1 MSAGGEIFAPD
12 DLASSSFENLIVD
25 NVVVQIEGCKPGGIA
40 ARALAGVSGAA
51 TASGRGVKTHNSVLK
66 SNSGWAIDPVAWAR
80 RAAATAKL
88 MEQNDRIAEALQR
101 AGEDVIRPGGV
112 TLISAVTN
120 VIETQ
125 RVFRA
130 VRFLPVVAA
139 RDRRGLVNGLK
150 LFIHE
155 HPSAKYFRY
164 AVMTCK
170 EPVPAFGDL
179 RGAIQ
184 ELSRRISKWAHEVST
199 PDKNGECYDIEVL
212 FRGIEFTRA
221 TAAERDAAAAERG
234 QESDLS
240 ARYGA
245 DTALYHVHANV
256 LYWPKRNIE
265 KLWPEFLRY
274 TEEFMGAHW
283 WDNGRVEKVEE
294 IVKYCSKPAD
304 TLAATDDE
312 LVWLYR
318 QTQRLKICQPLRE
331 FRVWLLQL
339 KKRREKVVRVHV
351 GRGDGKLMRV
361 KKGKRGG
368 ADDDPADEDG
378 NVIEGDTVQ
387 AADDATDKD
396 SDEAPEST
404 PEKPTRLGEG
414 GPAANVVIGLA
425 LPQWRH
431 TPWAEPIIMV
441 QNYDPLRLSTED
453 GADIREW
460 QRQAREWWSDAF
472 APEPEEALRVARIAL
487 DVTERYAAWSHDGRM
502 SDDDVD
508 DARAALKEARA
519 AAEDD
524 IRKAAEAASY
534 IVHTCSSTVRTGQAE
549 RIETDYDDLEVDE
562 RDISDD
568 LAEVIAMFPGG
579 RRVAYIEFESP
590 EREKRQ
596 AELRESLTRR
606 EAWWAEC
613 RVSAAA
619 REVERARQA
628 ARWAEWCA
636 RSAANC
642 RAAA

>member
-1 MSAGGEIFAPD
+1 
-12 DLASSSFENLIVD
+12 
-25 NVVVQIEGCKPGGIA
+25 VVVQIEGCKPGGIA

-51 TASGRGVKTHNSVLK
+51 TASRRGVKTHNSVLK
-66 SNSGWAIDPVAWAR
+66 SNSGWALDPVAWAR

-139 RDRRGLVNGLK
+139 RDRRPTVNGLK

-155 HPSAKYFRY
+155 HPSARYFRY
-164 AVMTCK
+164 AVMTCA

-184 ELSRRISKWAHEVST
+184 ELSRRISSWAYEVST
-199 PDKNGECYDIEVL
+199 PDKTTGKCYDIEVL
-212 FRGIEFTRA
+212 YRGVEFTRA

-234 QESDLS
+234 QPSDLS

-245 DTALYHVHANV
+245 DTVLFHVHANV
-256 LYWPKRNIE
+256 LYWPKRNIST
-265 KLWPEFLRY
+265 LWPEFLRY
-274 TEEFMGAHW
+274 TEKFMDAHW
-283 WDNGRVEKVEE
+283 RDNGRVEKVEE

-318 QTQRLKICQPLRE
+318 QTQRLKICQPMGE
-331 FRVWLLQL
+331 FKTWMKEL
-339 KKRREKVVRVHV
+339 KDRREKAVRVHV

-368 ADDDPADEDG
+368 AEEDPADEDG
-378 NVIEGDTVQ
+378 NVIEGYADQ
-387 AADDATDKD
+387 AADDRRDKGP
-396 SDEAPEST
+396 DEAPEST
-404 PEKPTRLGEG
+404 PEKPTRLDDG

-431 TPWAEPIIMV
+431 TPWAEPVIMV
-441 QNYDPLRLSTED
+441 QNYDPLRLSDEA
-453 GADIREW
+453 GCDIREW
-460 QRQAREWWSDAF
+460 QRQAREWWDEAF
-472 APEPEEALRVARIAL
+472 APEPEEALRVARMAL
-487 DVTERYAAWSHDGRM
+487 DAVVS
-502 SDDDVD
+502 SD
-508 DARAALKEARA
+508 EIRA
-519 AAEDD
+519 AAE
-524 IRKAAEAASY
+524 AAPY

-549 RIETDYDDLEVDE
+549 LPD
-562 RDISDD
+562 DISHDINDPVIGEIADILGGKVVRLKPRTPDEDD
-568 LAEVIAMFPGG
+568 EIP
-579 RRVAYIEFESP
+579 FESSH
-590 EREKRQ
+590 EEAKRAAVRASLEKRVGEWQ
-596 AELRESLTRR
+596 TLV
-606 EAWWAEC
+606 EAHGIA
-613 RVSAAA
+613 V
-619 REVERARQA
+619 ARQIDRDRQEARYA
-628 ARWAEWCA
+628 AYLSRMYAE
-636 RSAANC
+636 AAC
-642 RAAA
+642 RIAA

>member
-1 MSAGGEIFAPD
+1 MNPGSEIFAPD
-12 DLASSSFENLIVD
+12 DLASSFFENLIVD
-25 NVVVQIEGCKPGGIA
+25 NVVVQIDGCKPGGIA
-40 ARALAGVSGAA
+40 ARALAGVSGAV

-80 RAAATAKL
+80 RATASKIL

-139 RDRRGLVNGLK
+139 RDRRPTVNGLK

-155 HPSAKYFRY
+155 HPCARYFRY
-164 AVMTCK
+164 AVMTCA

-179 RGAIQ
+179 RGTIQ
-184 ELSRRISKWAHEVST
+184 RLSRRISSWAYEVST

-212 FRGIEFTRA
+212 YRGIEFTRA

-234 QESDLS
+234 KTSDLS

-245 DTALYHVHANV
+245 DTVLYHVHANV
-256 LYWPKRNIE
+256 LYWPKRNID

-274 TEEFMGAHW
+274 TERFMDAHW

-318 QTQRLKICQPLRE
+318 QTQRLKICQPMGE
-331 FRVWLLQL
+331 FKTWMKGL
-339 KKRREKVVRVHV
+339 KDRREKAVRVHV
-351 GRGDGKLMRV
+351 GHGDGKLMRV

-378 NVIEGDTVQ
+378 NVIEGDAVQ
-387 AADDATDKD
+387 AADDATDRAP
-396 SDEAPEST
+396 DEAPEST
-404 PEKPTRLGEG
+404 PEKLMRLGDG
-414 GPAANVVIGLA
+414 SPAANVVIGLA

-431 TPWAEPIIMV
+431 TPWAEPMIMV

-460 QRQAREWWSDAF
+460 QRQAREWWDEAF
-472 APEPEEALRVARIAL
+472 APEPEEALRVARMAMDAVASS
-487 DVTERYAAWSHDGRM
+487 DV
-502 SDDDVD
+502 
-508 DARAALKEARA
+508 
-519 AAEDD
+519 
-524 IRKAAEAASY
+524 IREAAEAAPY
-534 IVHTCSSTVRTGQAE
+534 NVHTCSSTVRTGQAE
-549 RIETDYDDLEVDE
+549 HIEADYDDLEDDE
-562 RDISDD
+562 RDIPDG
-568 LAEVIAMFPGG
+568 LAEVVAMFPGG
-579 RRVAYIEFESP
+579 RRVDYIPFESP
-590 EREKRQ
+590 EREKRE
-596 AELRESLTRR
+596 AELRESLARK

>member
-1 MSAGGEIFAPD
+1 M
-12 DLASSSFENLIVD
+12 
-25 NVVVQIEGCKPGGIA
+25 QIERCNPGGIA
-40 ARALAGVSGAA
+40 ARALAGVSRAA

-139 RDRRGLVNGLK
+139 RDRRPTVNGLK

-155 HPSAKYFRY
+155 HPCARYFRY
-164 AVMTCK
+164 AVMTCA

-184 ELSRRISKWAHEVST
+184 ELSRRISSWAYEVST

-212 FRGIEFTRA
+212 YRGIEFTRA
-221 TAAERDAAAAERG
+221 TAAERDADAAERG
-234 QESDLS
+234 KTSDLS

-245 DTALYHVHANV
+245 DTVLYHVHANV
-256 LYWPKRNIE
+256 LYWPKRNIS

-274 TEEFMGAHW
+274 TEKFMDAHW
-283 WDNGRVEKVEE
+283 RDNGRVEKVEE

-318 QTQRLKICQPLRE
+318 QTRLLKICQPLGE
-331 FRVWLLQL
+331 FKTWMKGL
-339 KKRREKVVRVHV
+339 KDRREKAVRVHV
-351 GRGDGKLMRV
+351 GHGDGTLMRV
-361 KKGKRGG
+361 KKGRRGG
-368 ADDDPADEDG
+368 ADENPADEDG
-378 NVIEGDTVQ
+378 NVIERDDDQ
-387 AADDATDKD
+387 AADEATDKG

-404 PEKPTRLGEG
+404 LERPTRLGDG
-414 GPAANVVIGLA
+414 GPVANVVIGLA

-431 TPWAEPIIMV
+431 TPWAEPMIMV

-460 QRQAREWWSDAF
+460 QRQAREWWDDAF
-472 APEPEEALRVARIAL
+472 APEPEEALRVARMAM
-487 DVTERYAAWSHDGRM
+487 DAVASA
-502 SDDDVD
+502 DDI
-508 DARAALKEARA
+508 RA
-519 AAEDD
+519 AAE
-524 IRKAAEAASY
+524 AAPY
-534 IVHTCSSTVRTGQAE
+534 IVHTCSSTVQTGQAE
-549 RIETDYDDLEVDE
+549 LPDETVHDIDDTDLKEIAAIFGGTVVRLKPRPPTEDDE
-562 RDISDD
+562 I
-568 LAEVIAMFPGG
+568 P
-579 RRVAYIEFESP
+579 FESP

-596 AELRESLTRR
+596 AAVRESL
-606 EAWWAEC
+606 
-613 RVSAAA
+613 A
-619 REVERARQA
+619 RSE
-628 ARWAEWCA
+628 ARWAEWRA
-636 RSAANC
+636 SAAAHDC

>member
-1 MSAGGEIFAPD
+1 M
-12 DLASSSFENLIVD
+12 
-25 NVVVQIEGCKPGGIA
+25 QIEGCKPGGIA

-66 SNSGWAIDPVAWAR
+66 SNSGWALDPVAWAR
-80 RAAATAKL
+80 RATASKIL
-88 MEQNDRIAEALQR
+88 MEQNDHIAEALQR
-101 AGEDVIRPGGV
+101 AGEDVIRAGGL

-120 VIETQ
+120 IIETQ

-155 HPSAKYFRY
+155 HPGAKYFRY
-164 AVMTCK
+164 AVMTCA

-184 ELSRRISKWAHEVST
+184 KLSRRISKWALEVRT
-199 PDKNGECYDIEVL
+199 PDKNGKCYDIEVL
-212 FRGIEFTRA
+212 YRGIEFTRA
-221 TAAERDAAAAERG
+221 TAAERDAAAVERG
-234 QESDLS
+234 KTSGLS

-245 DTALYHVHANV
+245 DTVLYHVHANV

-265 KLWPEFLRY
+265 KLWPDFLRY
-274 TEEFMGAHW
+274 TEKFMDAHW
-283 WDNGRVEKVEE
+283 RDNGRVEKVEE

-318 QTQRLKICQPLRE
+318 QTQRLKICQPLGE
-331 FRVWLLQL
+331 FKTWMKGL
-339 KKRREKVVRVHV
+339 KDRREKAVRVHV

-368 ADDDPADEDG
+368 AEEDPADEDG
-378 NVIEGDTVQ
+378 NVIENGAVQ
-387 AADDATDKD
+387 ATDDATDKD
-396 SDEAPEST
+396 SDEAPE
-404 PEKPTRLGEG
+404 KPARLGDG
-414 GPAANVVIGLA
+414 GSLANVVIGLA

-431 TPWAEPIIMV
+431 TPWAEPMIMV

-460 QRQAREWWSDAF
+460 QRQAREWWDESF
-472 APEPEEALRVARIAL
+472 APEPEEALRVARMAL
-487 DVTERYAAWSHDGRM
+487 DVTDRYAAWSHDEQM
-502 SDDDVD
+502 SDDDMGG
-508 DARAALKEARA
+508 ARAALKDARA
-519 AAEDD
+519 MAEDD

-534 IVHTCSSTVRTGQAE
+534 IVHTCSSTVREGQAE
-549 RIETDYDDLEVDE
+549 LPH
-562 RDISDD
+562 DISNIIDD
-568 LAEVIAMFPGG
+568 PVIEEIAEIFGG
-579 RRVAYIEFESP
+579 KVVRLKPRTPDEDDEIPFESSD
-590 EREKRQ
+590 EEAKWAHVRANLDQQASEWQALVAAHGLTGARQ
-596 AELRESLTRR
+596 IDEDRQ
-606 EAWWAEC
+606 
-613 RVSAAA
+613 RVRYAAYLSRPYAAA
-619 REVERARQA
+619 A
-628 ARWAEWCA
+628 
-636 RSAANC
+636 C

>member
-1 MSAGGEIFAPD
+1 M
-12 DLASSSFENLIVD
+12 
-25 NVVVQIEGCKPGGIA
+25 VVQIEGCKPGGIA
-40 ARALAGVSGAA
+40 ARALAGVSGPA
-51 TASGRGVKTHNSVLK
+51 TASRRGVKTHNSVLK
-66 SNSGWAIDPVAWAR
+66 SNSGWALDPVAWAR

-139 RDRRGLVNGLK
+139 RDRRPTVNGLK

-155 HPSAKYFRY
+155 HPCARYFRY
-164 AVMTCK
+164 AVMTCA

-184 ELSRRISKWAHEVST
+184 ELSRRISSWAYEVST

-212 FRGIEFTRA
+212 YRGIEFTRA
-221 TAAERDAAAAERG
+221 TATERDAAAAERG
-234 QESDLS
+234 KTSDLS

-245 DTALYHVHANV
+245 DTVLYHVHANV
-256 LYWPKRNIE
+256 LYWPKRNID

-274 TEEFMGAHW
+274 TERFMDAHW
-283 WDNGRVEKVEE
+283 WDNGRVDKVEE

-318 QTQRLKICQPLRE
+318 QTQRLKICQPMGE
-331 FRVWLLQL
+331 FKTWMKGL
-339 KKRREKVVRVHV
+339 KDRREKAVRVHV
-351 GRGDGKLMRV
+351 GHGDGKLMRV

-378 NVIEGDTVQ
+378 NVIEGDAVQ
-387 AADDATDKD
+387 AADDATDMGP
-396 SDEAPEST
+396 DEAPEST
-404 PEKPTRLGEG
+404 PEKPTRLGDG

-431 TPWAEPIIMV
+431 TPWAEPMIMV

-460 QRQAREWWSDAF
+460 QRQAREWWDEAF
-472 APEPEEALRVARIAL
+472 APEPEEALRVARMAMDAVASS
-487 DVTERYAAWSHDGRM
+487 DV
-502 SDDDVD
+502 
-508 DARAALKEARA
+508 
-519 AAEDD
+519 
-524 IRKAAEAASY
+524 IREAAEAAPY
-534 IVHTCSSTVRTGQAE
+534 NVHTCSSTVQTGQAE
-549 RIETDYDDLEVDE
+549 LPDETVHDIDDTDSKEFAVIFGGTVVRLKPRTPTEDDEIPFETDEQAEWEARMRAIQEAHEPGWAKRRLSAPYHPSERWDD
-562 RDISDD
+562 SC
-568 LAEVIAMFPGG
+568 
-579 RRVAYIEFESP
+579 RVA
-590 EREKRQ
+590 
-596 AELRESLTRR
+596 A
-606 EAWWAEC
+606 
-613 RVSAAA
+613 
-619 REVERARQA
+619 
-628 ARWAEWCA
+628 
-636 RSAANC
+636 
-642 RAAA
+642 

>member
-1 MSAGGEIFAPD
+1 M
-12 DLASSSFENLIVD
+12 
-25 NVVVQIEGCKPGGIA
+25 QIEGGKPGGIA

-66 SNSGWAIDPVAWAR
+66 SNSGWGLDPVAWAR

-88 MEQNDRIAEALQR
+88 MEQNDRIAKALQR

-139 RDRRGLVNGLK
+139 RDRRPTVNGLK

-155 HPSAKYFRY
+155 HPSARYFRY
-164 AVMTCK
+164 AVMTCA

-184 ELSRRISKWAHEVST
+184 ELSRRISSWAYEVST
-199 PDKNGECYDIEVL
+199 PDKKTGKCYDIEVL
-212 FRGIEFTRA
+212 YRGIEFTRA

-234 QESDLS
+234 QASDLS

-245 DTALYHVHANV
+245 DTVLYHVHANV
-256 LYWPKRNIE
+256 LYWPKRNIA

-274 TEEFMGAHW
+274 TEKFMDAHW
-283 WDNGRVEKVEE
+283 RDNGRVEKVEE

-318 QTQRLKICQPLRE
+318 QTQKLKICQPMGE
-331 FRVWLLQL
+331 FRTWMKEL
-339 KKRREKVVRVHV
+339 KKERKKVVRVHV
-351 GRGDGKLMRV
+351 GRGDGQLMRV

-368 ADDDPADEDG
+368 APDEDDADDDG
-378 NVIEGDTVQ
+378 NVIEDGEAGED
-387 AADDATDKD
+387 APDKDFDDA
-396 SDEAPEST
+396 PELS
-404 PEKPTRLGEG
+404 PEKRPRLGDG
-414 GPAANVVIGLA
+414 GPAANIVIGLT

-431 TPWAEPIIMV
+431 TPWAEPMIMV
-441 QNYDPLRLSTED
+441 QNYDPLKLSTED

-460 QRQAREWWSDAF
+460 QQQAREWWDDAF
-472 APEPEEALRVARIAL
+472 APPPEEALRVARMAL
-487 DVTERYAAWSHDGRM
+487 DVAERYAAWSCDGRM
-502 SDDDVD
+502 SDDDED

-519 AAEDD
+519 EAEDD
-524 IRKAAEAASY
+524 IREAAEAASY
-534 IVHTCSSTVRTGQAE
+534 IVHTCSSTVREGQAE
-549 RIETDYDDLEVDE
+549 LPH
-562 RDISDD
+562 DISNIIDD
-568 LAEVIAMFPGG
+568 PVIEEIAEIFGG
-579 RRVAYIEFESP
+579 KVVRLKPRTPDEDDEIPFESSDD
-590 EREKRQ
+590 EAKWAHVRANLDQRASEWQALVAAHGLTGARQ
-596 AELRESLTRR
+596 IDEDRQ
-606 EAWWAEC
+606 
-613 RVSAAA
+613 RVRYAAYLSRQYAAA
-619 REVERARQA
+619 A
-628 ARWAEWCA
+628 
-636 RSAANC
+636 C

>member
-1 MSAGGEIFAPD
+1 LNPGSEISAPENV
-12 DLASSSFENLIVD
+12 ASSSFENLIVD
-25 NVVVQIEGCKPGGIA
+25 NVVVQIDGCKPGGIA

-120 VIETQ
+120 IIETQ

-139 RDRRGLVNGLK
+139 RDRRPTVNGLK

-155 HPSAKYFRY
+155 HPSARYFRY
-164 AVMTCK
+164 AVMTCA

-184 ELSRRISKWAHEVST
+184 ELSRRISSWAYEVST
-199 PDKNGECYDIEVL
+199 PDKKTGKCYDIEVL
-212 FRGIEFTRA
+212 YRGIEFTRA

-234 QESDLS
+234 QPSDLS
-240 ARYGA
+240 RRYGA
-245 DTALYHVHANV
+245 DTVLYHVHANV
-256 LYWPKRNIE
+256 LYWPKRNIS

-274 TEEFMGAHW
+274 TEKFMDAHW
-283 WDNGRVEKVEE
+283 RDNGRVEKVEE

-318 QTQRLKICQPLRE
+318 QTRLLKICQPLGG
-331 FRVWLLQL
+331 FKTWMKGL
-339 KKRREKVVRVHV
+339 KDSREKAVRVHV

-361 KKGKRGG
+361 KKGRRGG
-368 ADDDPADEDG
+368 AEEDLADEDG
-378 NVIEGDTVQ
+378 NIIEGEADR
-387 AADDATDKD
+387 AADDAADKGPED
-396 SDEAPEST
+396 TPEST
-404 PEKPTRLGEG
+404 QEKPTRLGDG
-414 GPAANVVIGLA
+414 SPAANVVIGLA

-431 TPWAEPIIMV
+431 TPWAEPVVMV

-460 QRQAREWWSDAF
+460 QRQAREWWDEAF
-472 APEPEEALRVARIAL
+472 APEPEEALRVARMAL
-487 DVTERYAAWSHDGRM
+487 DAVES
-502 SDDDVD
+502 SDDI
-508 DARAALKEARA
+508 RA
-519 AAEDD
+519 AAE
-524 IRKAAEAASY
+524 AAPY
-534 IVHTCSSTVRTGQAE
+534 IVHTCSSTVRAGQAE
-549 RIETDYDDLEVDE
+549 LPDDTDMREILEIFGGTVVRLKPRPLTEDDEIPFESSSVE
-562 RDISDD
+562 AKR
-568 LAEVIAMFPGG
+568 AEV
-579 RRVAYIEFESP
+579 
-590 EREKRQ
+590 Q
-596 AELRESLTRR
+596 ASL
-606 EAWWAEC
+606 
-613 RVSAAA
+613 AAA
-619 REVERARQA
+619 AGEWRALVAAQGLDA
-628 ARWAEWCA
+628 ARRIDADRQRERYAAYLA
-636 RSAANC
+636 RERAANC
-642 RAAA
+642 RVAA

>member
-1 MSAGGEIFAPD
+1 MSARGEIFAPD

-25 NVVVQIEGCKPGGIA
+25 NVVVQIEGCKPGGIT

-88 MEQNDRIAEALQR
+88 MEQNDRIAEALQH

-120 VIETQ
+120 IIETQ

-130 VRFLPVVAA
+130 VRILPVVAA
-139 RDRRGLVNGLK
+139 RDRRPTVNGLK

-155 HPSAKYFRY
+155 HPCARYFRY
-164 AVMTCK
+164 AVMTCA

-184 ELSRRISKWAHEVST
+184 ELSRRISSWAYEVRT
-199 PDKNGECYDIEVL
+199 PDKKGECYDIEVL
-212 FRGIEFTRA
+212 YRGIEFTRA
-221 TAAERDAAAAERG
+221 TAAERDADAAERG
-234 QESDLS
+234 QTSDLS

-245 DTALYHVHANV
+245 DTVLYHVHANV
-256 LYWPKRNIE
+256 LYWPKRNIG

-274 TEEFMGAHW
+274 TEKFMDAHW
-283 WDNGRVEKVEE
+283 RDNGCVEKVEE

-318 QTQRLKICQPLRE
+318 QTQKLKICQPMGQ
-331 FRVWLLQL
+331 FKTWMKGL
-339 KKRREKVVRVHV
+339 KDRREKAVRVHV
-351 GRGDGKLMRV
+351 GHGGGKLMRV

-368 ADDDPADEDG
+368 ADDDAADENG
-378 NVIEGDTVQ
+378 NVIEGDADQ
-387 AADDATDKD
+387 DADDAADKGP
-396 SDEAPEST
+396 DEA
-404 PEKPTRLGEG
+404 PEKPTRLGDG
-414 GPAANVVIGLA
+414 GSAANVVIGLA

-431 TPWAEPIIMV
+431 TPWAEPVIMV

-460 QRQAREWWSDAF
+460 QRQAREWWDEAF
-472 APEPEEALRVARIAL
+472 APEPQEALRVARMAL
-487 DVTERYAAWSHDGRM
+487 DAVES
-502 SDDDVD
+502 SDDI
-508 DARAALKEARA
+508 RA
-519 AAEDD
+519 AAE
-524 IRKAAEAASY
+524 AAPY

-549 RIETDYDDLEVDE
+549 HIETDYDDLEDDE
-562 RDISDD
+562 RDIPDD
-568 LAEVIAMFPGG
+568 LAAVVSMFRGG
-579 RRVAYIEFESP
+579 RRVAYIPFESP

-596 AELRESLTRR
+596 AELRESLARR

-619 REVERARQA
+619 REVERAGQA

-636 RSAANC
+636 RSATNC

>member
-1 MSAGGEIFAPD
+1 MSPGSEIFAPD
-12 DLASSSFENLIVD
+12 DLASSFFENLIVD
-25 NVVVQIEGCKPGGIA
+25 NAVVHIEGGKPGGIA

-80 RAAATAKL
+80 RAAAAAKL

-139 RDRRGLVNGLK
+139 RDRRPTVNGLK

-155 HPSAKYFRY
+155 HPSARYFRY
-164 AVMTCK
+164 AVMTCA

-184 ELSRRISKWAHEVST
+184 ELSRRISSWAYEVST

-212 FRGIEFTRA
+212 YRGIEFTRA
-221 TAAERDAAAAERG
+221 TAVERDAAAAERG
-234 QESDLS
+234 QPSDLS
-240 ARYGA
+240 ERYGA
-245 DTALYHVHANV
+245 DTVLYHVHANV
-256 LYWPKRNIE
+256 LYWPKRNID
-265 KLWPEFLRY
+265 KLWPEFLRF
-274 TEEFMGAHW
+274 TERFMDAHW
-283 WDNGRVEKVEE
+283 RDNGKIEKVEE

-318 QTQRLKICQPLRE
+318 QTQRLKICQPLGE
-331 FRVWLLQL
+331 FKEWMKEL
-339 KKRREKVVRVHV
+339 KKERKKVVRVHV
-351 GRGDGKLMRV
+351 GRGDGQLMRV

-368 ADDDPADEDG
+368 APDEDDADDDG
-378 NVIEGDTVQ
+378 NVIEDDEAGED
-387 AADDATDKD
+387 APDKDFDDA
-396 SDEAPEST
+396 PEPP
-404 PEKPTRLGEG
+404 PEKRQRLGDG
-414 GPAANVVIGLA
+414 GPSANIVIGLT

-431 TPWAEPIIMV
+431 TPWAEPMIMV
-441 QNYDPLRLSTED
+441 QNYDPLKLSTED

-460 QRQAREWWSDAF
+460 QRQGRGWWDDAF
-472 APEPEEALRVARIAL
+472 APPPEEALRVARMAI
-487 DVTERYAAWSHDGRM
+487 DVTERYAAWSCDGRM
-502 SDDDVD
+502 SDGDVD
-508 DARAALKEARA
+508 DARTALKEARA

-524 IRKAAEAASY
+524 IREAAEAASY

-549 RIETDYDDLEVDE
+549 HIETDYDDLEDDE
-562 RDISDD
+562 RDILDD
-568 LAEVIAMFPGG
+568 LAEVVAMFPGG

-596 AELRESLTRR
+596 AELRESLARR

>member
-1 MSAGGEIFAPD
+1 M
-12 DLASSSFENLIVD
+12 
-25 NVVVQIEGCKPGGIA
+25 QIEGCKPGGIA

-51 TASGRGVKTHNSVLK
+51 AAPGRGVKTHNSVLK

-80 RAAATAKL
+80 RAATTAKL

-139 RDRRGLVNGLK
+139 RDRRPTVNGLK

-155 HPSAKYFRY
+155 HLCARYFRY
-164 AVMTCK
+164 AVMTCA
-170 EPVPAFGDL
+170 EPVPAFGGL

-184 ELSRRISKWAHEVST
+184 ELSRRISSWAYEVST

-212 FRGIEFTRA
+212 YRGIEFTRA

-234 QESDLS
+234 QPSDLS
-240 ARYGA
+240 ERYGA
-245 DTALYHVHANV
+245 DMVLYHVHANV
-256 LYWPKRNIE
+256 LYWPKRNID
-265 KLWPEFLRY
+265 KLWPEFLRF
-274 TEEFMGAHW
+274 TERFMDAHW
-283 WDNGRVEKVEE
+283 RDNGKIEKVEE

-304 TLAATDDE
+304 TLAATGDE

-318 QTQRLKICQPLRE
+318 QTQRLKICQPLGE
-331 FRVWLLQL
+331 FKEWMKEL
-339 KKRREKVVRVHV
+339 KKERKKVVRVHV
-351 GRGDGKLMRV
+351 GRGDGQLMRV
-361 KKGKRGG
+361 KKGKRGSAPDEDD
-368 ADDDPADEDG
+368 ADDDG
-378 NVIEGDTVQ
+378 NVIEDDEAGED
-387 AADDATDKD
+387 ASDKDFDDA
-396 SDEAPEST
+396 PEPP
-404 PEKPTRLGEG
+404 PEKRQRLDDG
-414 GPAANVVIGLA
+414 GPAANIVIGLT

-431 TPWAEPIIMV
+431 TPWAEPMIMV
-441 QNYDPLRLSTED
+441 QNYDPLKLSTED

-460 QRQAREWWSDAF
+460 QRQGRGWWDDAF
-472 APEPEEALRVARIAL
+472 APPPEEALRVARMAL
-487 DVTERYAAWSHDGRM
+487 DVTERYAAWSCDGRM

-508 DARAALKEARA
+508 DARTALKEARA

-524 IRKAAEAASY
+524 IREAAEAASY

-549 RIETDYDDLEVDE
+549 HIEADYDDLEDDE
-562 RDISDD
+562 RDIPDG
-568 LAEVIAMFPGG
+568 LAEVVAMFPRG
-579 RRVAYIEFESP
+579 RRVDYIPFESP
-590 EREKRQ
+590 EREKRE
-596 AELRESLTRR
+596 AELRESLARK

-642 RAAA
+642 RVAA